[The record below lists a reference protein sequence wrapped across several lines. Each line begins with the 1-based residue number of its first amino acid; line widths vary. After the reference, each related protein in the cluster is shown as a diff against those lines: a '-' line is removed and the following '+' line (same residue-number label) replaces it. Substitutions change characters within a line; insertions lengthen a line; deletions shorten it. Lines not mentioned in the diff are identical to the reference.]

1 MRSTLPGRLVT
12 HLSPGPAQ
20 VTGWVRASG
29 PPMQAPISGR
39 TCIYYQ
45 VIGRNHVWPW
55 HDRRSTPASD
65 VAFWIDDGGGQLLI
79 VVPPSSPKPRVIDDG
94 DPTLDCAVAG
104 DGFRR
109 TIYLGESPALDRL
122 LDPGGLSFPPDA
134 YLHVEERIIA
144 EGDRL
149 TIGGQVI
156 EELTVEGQALNYR
169 SPPMR
174 LVLRARSIRKVGK
187 T

>member
-1 MRSTLPGRLVT
+1 MRSTLPRRSVAD
-12 HLSPGPAQ
+12 LSPGPAQ
-20 VTGWVRASG
+20 VTGRVRAWG

-39 TCIYYQ
+39 SCIYYQ

-55 HDRRSTPASD
+55 HDRRSAPASD
-65 VAFWIDDGGGQLLI
+65 VAFWIDDGGDQLLI
-79 VVPPSSPKPRVIDDG
+79 VVPPSSPKPKVINDG

-149 TIGGQVI
+149 TIGGQVV
-156 EELTVEGQALNYR
+156 EEITVEGQSLNYR